1 MRNMKNFLDNIDD
14 LLRVNC
20 AISDYYVE
28 FTLNNL
34 NPDEKLK
41 SVQLDLM
48 LPMFKSH
55 RIDSE
60 KYHSEGKLKKLQA
73 IYNGIEKEAS
83 EDIMLEQY
91 VFEKTG
97 IKLGMLE
104 RYNQKLNKIIER
116 GKLKNENEYH
126 MIMDQIN
133 ILCQLKERDDKMI
146 DDLNKLI
153 IDFERKYA

>member
-1 MRNMKNFLDNIDD
+1 MKNFLENIDD

-34 NPDEKLK
+34 NPDEKLR
-41 SVQLDLM
+41 SVQLDVM
-48 LPMFKSH
+48 LPMFKSY
-55 RIDSE
+55 RVDSE
-60 KYHSEGKLKKLQA
+60 KYHSEGKLKKLQS

-83 EDIMLEQY
+83 ENIMLEQY
-91 VFEKTG
+91 VFEKIG
-97 IKLGMLE
+97 IKLGMRE
-104 RYNQKLNKIIER
+104 RYNRKLNKIIER

-133 ILCQLKERDDKMI
+133 ILCQLKDRDDEVI
-146 DDLNKLI
+146 DNLNTLI
-153 IDFERKYA
+153 IDFEKKYA

>member
-1 MRNMKNFLDNIDD
+1 MKNFLENIDD

-34 NPDEKLK
+34 NPDEKFRT
-41 SVQLDLM
+41 VQIDLM
-48 LPMFKSH
+48 LPAFKKY
-55 RIDSE
+55 RTDSE
-60 KYHSEGKLKKLQA
+60 KYHLEDKLKKLRS
-73 IYNGIEKEAS
+73 IYNGIEKEAA
-83 EDIMLEQY
+83 ENVMLEEF

-97 IKLGMLE
+97 IKLGMRE
-104 RYNQKLNKIIER
+104 RYNQKLHKIIER

-133 ILCQLKERDDKMI
+133 ILSQLKERDDKMI
-146 DDLNKLI
+146 TNLNKLI
-153 IDFERKYA
+153 TDFEKTIR